1 MDIDFIIFSEMFINQ
16 TNYAPAKLFLPKF
29 HRNLSLQSRIEW
41 DGGGLG
47 DKDRINKSAIL
58 DAISYFLLILLSCIF
73 LEVSFCYL
81 RWTHN
86 I

>member
-29 HRNLSLQSRIEW
+29 HRNLSLQSRIGW

-47 DKDRINKSAIL
+47 DKDMN
-58 DAISYFLLILLSCIF
+58 
-73 LEVSFCYL
+73 
-81 RWTHN
+81 
-86 I
+86 